1 MKLRTLLLLAV
12 AAVPG
17 LAALPGGAFAQAGFP
32 NKAVRVIV
40 PFPAGG
46 SNDVLCR
53 ILGEKLSA
61 KWGQPVVVE
70 NRAGAGGNIGAD
82 AVYRADPDGHTLL
95 CSPPGPLS
103 INHNLYKALSYD
115 PVKFVPV
122 TVLAIVPNVV
132 TARPDLPANSIREL
146 IAYAKANPGK
156 VVYASQG
163 NGSTS
168 HLSAQMFQTM
178 AGIELVHVPYKGEG
192 PALTDIIA
200 GRVDIFIGNLAA
212 ALKFHQSGRA
222 KILAVASTRRSPVLP
237 DVPTVTEA
245 GLPGFVTSAWFG
257 LVAPPG
263 TPAALVAR
271 VSTDAMESLRLAD
284 VQSRY
289 LEQGAEPVGNTP
301 AEMAAF
307 VKDEMARWQ
316 QVIQTANVTLSN

>member
-1 MKLRTLLLLAV
+1 MRLRGLFALLLLLVSQA
-12 AAVPG
+12 
-17 LAALPGGAFAQAGFP
+17 AFAQGYP
-32 NKAVRVIV
+32 GKVVHVIV

-53 ILGEKLSA
+53 ILGDKLSQ
-61 KWGQPVVVE
+61 KWGQPVVIE

-82 AVYRADPDGHTLL
+82 AVSKAEPDGYTLL

-103 INHNLYKALSYD
+103 INHNLYKSLSYD
-115 PVKFVPV
+115 PAAFVPI

-132 TARPDLPANSIREL
+132 TARMDLPANSLQEL

-156 VVYASQG
+156 INYASQG

-168 HLSAQMFQTM
+168 HLSAAMFQTM
-178 AGIELVHVPYKGEG
+178 AGLQMVHVPYKGEG
-192 PALTDIIA
+192 PALVDIVA

-212 ALKFHQSGRA
+212 ALRYHQTHRA
-222 KILAVASTRRSPVLP
+222 KILAVASARRSPVLP
-237 DVPTVTEA
+237 DIPTTVES
-245 GLPGFVTSAWFG
+245 GLPDFIASAWFG

-263 TPAALVAR
+263 TPPAVVAR
-271 VSTDAMESLRLAD
+271 INADAVEALKLPD
-284 VQSRY
+284 VQSRF

-307 VKDEMARWQ
+307 VKEEMARWQ
-316 QVIQTANVTLSN
+316 KVIQTANVTLSN

>member
-1 MKLRTLLLLAV
+1 MKLRTLVLLAIAGLAV
-12 AAVPG
+12 VPG
-17 LAALPGGAFAQAGFP
+17 AALAQAGYP
-32 NKAVRVIV
+32 YKVVRVIV

-53 ILGEKLSA
+53 ILGDKLSA

-70 NRAGAGGNIGAD
+70 NRAGAGGNIGAEAVFKAD
-82 AVYRADPDGHTLL
+82 ADGYTLL

-103 INHNLYKALSYD
+103 INHNLYKSLSYD
-115 PVKFVPV
+115 PTTFVPI

-132 TARPDLPANSIREL
+132 TARLDLPANSIKEL
-146 IAYAKANPGK
+146 IAHAKANPGK
-156 VVYASQG
+156 INYASQG

-168 HLSAQMFQTM
+168 HLSGAMLQTM
-178 AGIELVHVPYKGEG
+178 AGLELVHVPYKGEG
-192 PALTDIIA
+192 PALVDILA

-212 ALKFHQSGRA
+212 ALKFHQSNRA

-263 TPAALVAR
+263 ASAAVVSKVNADAVEALKLPEVRAR
-271 VSTDAMESLRLAD
+271 F
-284 VQSRY
+284 
-289 LEQGAEPVGNTP
+289 LEQGAEPVANTP
-301 AEMAAF
+301 AEAAAF
-307 VKDEMARWQ
+307 IKEEMARWQ
-316 QVIQTANVTLSN
+316 KVIQTANVTLSN

>member
-1 MKLRTLLLLAV
+1 MTLRGFLGMLLLLAAQV
-12 AAVPG
+12 V
-17 LAALPGGAFAQAGFP
+17 FAQGSYP
-32 NKAVRVIV
+32 SRGVRVIV

-61 KWGQPVVVE
+61 KWGQTVVVE

-82 AVYRADPDGHTLL
+82 AVFKAEADGHMLL

-103 INHNLYKALSYD
+103 INHNLYKALNYE
-115 PVKFVPV
+115 PAKFVSI

-132 TARPDLPANSIREL
+132 TARLDLPANSIKEL
-146 IAYAKANPGK
+146 IAHAKANPGK
-156 VVYASQG
+156 INYASQG

-168 HLSAQMFQTM
+168 HLSGAMLQTM
-178 AGIELVHVPYKGEG
+178 AGLELVHIPYKGEG
-192 PALTDIIA
+192 PALVDIVA

-212 ALKFHQSGRA
+212 ALKFHQSNRA

-237 DVPTVTEA
+237 EVPTAAEA

-263 TPAALVAR
+263 ATAAIVNKLNADAVEALKLPEVRAR
-271 VSTDAMESLRLAD
+271 F
-284 VQSRY
+284 
-289 LEQGAEPVGNTP
+289 LEQGAEPVGNTA

-307 VKDEMARWQ
+307 VKEEMTRWQ
-316 QVIQTANVTLSN
+316 EVIRTANVTLSN